1 MKIVVTYDSGGSFPV
16 DPEFG
21 KGVVRNGEL
30 VSITDP
36 SKGGFLYE
44 INDKQDIDERFWT
57 ITAPGVMLR
66 KDQADIDVIIAADA
80 AEKAAAIGRAQAR
93 QSDLKRV
100 VPDTTPVTWA
110 DFKSALIE
118 LGLREEE

>member
-1 MKIVVTYDSGGSFPV
+1 MKVVVTYDSGGSFPV
-16 DPEFG
+16 EPEFG
-21 KGVVRNGEL
+21 KGVVRGGEL

-36 SKGGFLYE
+36 SQAGFLYE
-44 INDKQDIDERFWT
+44 ISDKHDIDERFWT

-66 KDQADIDVIIAADA
+66 KNQADIDAIIAADA

-93 QSDLKRV
+93 QSDLRRV
-100 VPDTTPVTWA
+100 VPDATPVTWA

-118 LGLREEE
+118 LGLRDEE